1 MRPSLLDVLILMREL
16 LIGCGNSRR
25 KKVDP
30 AQTWEW
36 DELVTID
43 HDPNCGADIV
53 HDLEQFPWPVE
64 SDSFDAVHAYD
75 VIEHLGRQ
83 GDFRSFFDLFAEIYR
98 VLKPGG
104 HFFGIVPSMKSVWVW
119 ADPSHTR
126 AIAPETLV
134 FLSREEYHNQIG
146 HTPMTDFRWY
156 WHGDFETR
164 LTHDNGG
171 AFTFALKAH
180 KPARTFEEA

>member
-1 MRPSLLDVLILMREL
+1 MREL
-16 LIGCGNSRR
+16 LIGCGNDRR
-25 KKVDP
+25 KRLDP
-30 AQTWEW
+30 AQKWQW

-43 HDPNCGADIV
+43 HDPNCGADFV
-53 HDLEQFPWPVE
+53 HDLEDFPWPVDA
-64 SDSFDAVHAYD
+64 DSFDAVHAYD

-104 HFFGIVPSMKSVWVW
+104 MFCGIVPSMKSPWVW

-134 FLSREEYHNQIG
+134 FLSQREYAEQVGN
-146 HTPMTDFRWY
+146 TPMTDFRWY
-156 WHGDFETR
+156 WKGDFEVIGKE
-164 LTHDNGG
+164 DNGG
-171 AFTFALKAH
+171 GLSFALEAH
-180 KPARTFEEA
+180 KPARCF